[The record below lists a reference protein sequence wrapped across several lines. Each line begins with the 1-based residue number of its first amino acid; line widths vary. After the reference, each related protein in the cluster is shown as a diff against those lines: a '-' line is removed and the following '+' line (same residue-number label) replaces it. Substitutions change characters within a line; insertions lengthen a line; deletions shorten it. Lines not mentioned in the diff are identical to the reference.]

1 MESVRHYKLRMI
13 LGGLYVAYIIF
24 MSLTPGGDGSLLPG
38 FDPTE
43 HDVLSHFFAYFIM
56 MLWYARIYSAKNYPR
71 LATIFIL
78 LGIGLEF
85 LQGTT
90 ETREFQ
96 VIDILFNSTGVI
108 FAWLLARARFT
119 PAISK

>member
-1 MESVRHYKLRMI
+1 MTI
-13 LGGLYVAYIIF
+13 GGLYVGFIIF
-24 MSLTPGGDGSLLPG
+24 MSLTPGGNDSLRPG

-43 HDVLSHFFAYFIM
+43 HDVLSHFIAYFIM
-56 MLWYARIYSAKNYPR
+56 MFWYTRIFSAKYYPR

-78 LGIGLEF
+78 LGIGLEC
-85 LQGTT
+85 LQGFS

-96 VIDILFNSTGVI
+96 AIDVLFNSTGVL
-108 FAWLLARARFT
+108 FAWLLVRARFT